1 MMQQV
6 RNCGRVGNEFGATTG
21 RPRRCGWIDLVAL
34 RYACMING
42 VTQVIMTK
50 ADVLDAF
57 EELKVCSAY
66 TINGQQTKE
75 VPFQMS
81 RVQIEPVLESFKGW
95 NTDTTAIKD
104 AAELPAS
111 MTEYID
117 FINGYIG
124 APVKYVS
131 NGPGRDQIVHV

>member
-1 MMQQV
+1 M
-6 RNCGRVGNEFGATTG
+6 
-21 RPRRCGWIDLVAL
+21 L
-34 RYACMING
+34 NG

-57 EELKVCSAY
+57 AELKVCSSY
-66 TINGQQTKE
+66 RIDGKETKE

-81 RVQIEPVLESFKGW
+81 RVKIDPVLQSFPGW
-95 NTDTTAIKD
+95 NMDTTSIKD
-104 AAELPAS
+104 AASLPPT
-111 MTEYID
+111 MTNYIN
-117 FINGYIG
+117 FINSEIG